1 MSVVPECMNVCT
13 TCMPGAHR
21 RQKRT
26 PDLLEELELWVLVN
40 HFCGFWELNL
50 GPLQEQQFLL
60 TIELSP
66 QLLFSSFLFFFFK
79 ISSTTHL

>member
-1 MSVVPECMNVCT
+1 MYMSIVPECMNVCT

-21 RQKRT
+21 SQKRT
-26 PDLLEELELWVLVN
+26 PDLSEELELWVVVS

-60 TIELSP
+60 TIEPSP
-66 QLLFSSFLFFFFK
+66 QLLFFFK
-79 ISSTTHL
+79 ISDGPRQ